1 MDNKSTKLRESKILR
16 TYLNLSKKGR
26 TAHLDLIAH
35 LNMLESLVISGKKW
49 IDEKKLPRY
58 KDLKK
63 HNLIHGSENSQYLSN
78 N

>member
-1 MDNKSTKLRESKILR
+1 
-16 TYLNLSKKGR
+16 
-26 TAHLDLIAH
+26 
-35 LNMLESLVISGKKW
+35 MLESLVISGKKW

-58 KDLKK
+58 EDIKK